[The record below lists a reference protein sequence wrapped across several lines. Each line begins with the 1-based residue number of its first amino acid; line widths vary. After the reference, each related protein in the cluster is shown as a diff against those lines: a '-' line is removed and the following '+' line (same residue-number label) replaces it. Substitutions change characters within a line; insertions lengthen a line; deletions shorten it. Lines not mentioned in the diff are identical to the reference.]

1 LTRRKAVAAR
11 IARIDAITSGVR
23 AMSHAVRRPVR
34 PSVLAAVTLHEF
46 EALDRTHGQ
55 VVDQLRQ
62 LDKLVER
69 IDDEGV
75 DDGARALAA
84 SILAFF
90 DTTARAHHE
99 EEERVVFPPL
109 LAGDDAA
116 LVQQVQRLQQDHAWL
131 EEDWQALRLHVA
143 AIAEGQAWYEPEVL
157 RQGCE
162 VFGALYL
169 EHIALEESLVYP
181 ASKEQQLRD
190 AASAHKRAAK
200 AN

>member
-1 LTRRKAVAAR
+1 
-11 IARIDAITSGVR
+11 
-23 AMSHAVRRPVR
+23 MSRAVRRPVR
-34 PSVLAAVTLHEF
+34 PSVVAAVTLHEF
-46 EALDRTHGQ
+46 EALDRTDAQ

-62 LDKLVER
+62 LEKLVDR
-69 IDDEGV
+69 VDDEGL
-75 DDGARALAA
+75 DDDARALAA

-90 DTTARAHHE
+90 DSTAHAHHE

-109 LAGDDAA
+109 LASDDAA
-116 LVQQVQRLQQDHAWL
+116 LVQHVQRLQQDHAWL
-131 EEDWQALRLHVA
+131 EEDWHTLRPHLA
-143 AIAEGQAWYEPEVL
+143 AIAGGQAWYEPEVL

-169 EHIALEESLVYP
+169 EHIALEESLIYP

-190 AASAHKRAAK
+190 AASAQRRAAK